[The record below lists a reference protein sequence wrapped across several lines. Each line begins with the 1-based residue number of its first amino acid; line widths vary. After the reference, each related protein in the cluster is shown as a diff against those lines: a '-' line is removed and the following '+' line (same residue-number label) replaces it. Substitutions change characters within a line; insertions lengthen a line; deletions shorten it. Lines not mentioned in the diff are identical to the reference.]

1 MNLDDLL
8 RPEQQ
13 QQFHRLCIP
22 TTHEELLELPDVV
35 QMHLDGVTDEQRPA
49 TDIETA
55 QAIASSLS
63 KLLADEELMEGLD
76 DEERSLV
83 RGAVEYFL
91 LTDDAAGDLDDPLGF
106 DDDARVAN
114 WVFERL
120 ERPELVVV
128 LD

>member
-22 TTHEELLELPDVV
+22 TTPDELLELPDVV

-49 TDIETA
+49 TDVETA
-55 QAIASSLS
+55 QAIAVSLL
-63 KLLADEELMEGLD
+63 KLLADEELMERID

-83 RGAVEYFL
+83 RGAVEYYL

-114 WVFERL
+114 WVFQRL
-120 ERPELVVV
+120 DREDLVVV